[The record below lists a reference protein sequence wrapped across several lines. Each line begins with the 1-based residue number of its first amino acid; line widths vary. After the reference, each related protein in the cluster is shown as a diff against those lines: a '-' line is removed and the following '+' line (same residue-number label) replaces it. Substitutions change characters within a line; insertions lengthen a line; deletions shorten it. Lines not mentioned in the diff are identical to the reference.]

1 MSSNNWKKKLPLL
14 INNFNLTINKN
25 RISLNYLLLAIASAL
40 FTIVTKHIRIRCA
53 QTVLEV
59 VCDDGELLG
68 SSFYEAKAKISNFVR
83 NDGAS
88 RIN

>member
-59 VCDDGELLG
+59 VCDDGLVAHFMRQKLKSVTLL
-68 SSFYEAKAKISNFVR
+68 EMMVLVE
-83 NDGAS
+83 
-88 RIN
+88 